1 VLERTP
7 TDVRVWFFAR
17 NDGSAPAA
25 VANGAQTIDPSTF
38 AKPGAVFSSQTC
50 DFNTHLG
57 NHNIIINLTLCES
70 RLFWCAYAVLMHND
84 AGGAWAGALFNQ
96 NGCAGSCVG
105 EMPCCMVIGQ
115 RTDREMQTWSTPS
128 RVRSRTRFGTSR
140 VSASMNERSV
150 YM

>member
-25 VANGAQTIDPSTF
+25 VASGAQTIDPSTF
-38 AKPGAVFSSQTC
+38 PKPGAVFSSQTC

-57 NHNIIINLTLCES
+57 NHNIIINLTLCASRS
-70 RLFWCAYAVLMHND
+70 RLCAWLVLMYID

-105 EMPCCMVIGQ
+105 EMRCSWII
-115 RTDREMQTWSTPS
+115 
-128 RVRSRTRFGTSR
+128 
-140 VSASMNERSV
+140 
-150 YM
+150 